1 MSIKDFAFGGL
12 SGMIGTSVIQPID
25 TVKVRIQLLGESKGL
40 SGGGKG
46 FNTSPF
52 AVARGI
58 LSKEG
63 IKGFYRGIDSA
74 LFRQATYCTA
84 RLGIYKTIYNKRME
98 EKGRVKFHE
107 KALIS
112 VFSGFLGSLIG
123 NPSDLALVRF
133 QSDMYLPEAERR
145 NYRNVFHAFTRIG
158 KLIFY
163 YYNVF
168 WVIKLRC

>member
-12 SGMIGTSVIQPID
+12 SGMIGTAVIQPID
-25 TVKVRIQLLGESKGL
+25 TVKVRIQLVGESRGLGQKGT
-40 SGGGKG
+40 S

-63 IKGFYRGIDSA
+63 VRGFYRGIDSA

-84 RLGIYKTIYNKRME
+84 RLGIYKTIYNRRMK
-98 EKGRVKFHE
+98 EKGRVVFHE
-107 KALIS
+107 KALFS
-112 VFSGFLGSLIG
+112 LVSGFIGSLIG

-158 KLIFY
+158 KCASTRITSPF
-163 YYNVF
+163 
-168 WVIKLRC
+168 ISSK

>member
-40 SGGGKG
+40 AGGKEG

-52 AVARGI
+52 SVARGI
-58 LSKEG
+58 FAKEG
-63 IKGFYRGIDSA
+63 IRGFYRGLDSA

-98 EKGRVKFHE
+98 EKGRVKFYE

-123 NPSDLALVRF
+123 NPSDLSLVRF
-133 QSDMYLPEAERR
+133 QSDMYLPEAKRR
-145 NYRNVFHAFTRIG
+145 NYKNVFDAFTRIS
-158 KLIFY
+158 K
-163 YYNVF
+163 
-168 WVIKLRC
+168 